1 MFCLNILIANHRLI
15 KAYRNTFLYFT
26 KPIQDYQSQ
35 FESFKN
41 RDIDLPKTFFDKFLD
56 DERAIE
62 FED

>member
-1 MFCLNILIANHRLI
+1 MLRDARCG
-15 KAYRNTFLYFT
+15 KA

-41 RDIDLPKTFFDKFLD
+41 RGIDLPQTFFDKFLD

-62 FED
+62 D